1 VRNDRPATVNNT
13 KAGFIYGLKPF
24 ICLNK
29 PLVEPFIPINR
40 PSIGNKRNNGFTL
53 IELMVTLALAA
64 IIAFVAVPNMSNFVL
79 SSKIKN
85 RTSELVSA
93 IGLARSAAIKN
104 KAPAILCVGTA
115 TTCSGTDWGAGWVAW
130 LDSDGDSVFDSGSP
144 DNEPMLYVAEL
155 SAGDKATINFAS
167 SSLRIRPDGTIATAV
182 TIDICDSSR
191 SGEQGRRISINITG
205 RTSVSKRTC
214 T

>member
-1 VRNDRPATVNNT
+1 
-13 KAGFIYGLKPF
+13 
-24 ICLNK
+24 
-29 PLVEPFIPINR
+29 
-40 PSIGNKRNNGFTL
+40 
-53 IELMVTLALAA
+53 MVTLALAA